1 MNSKFKI
8 IRWKVPYTIASF
20 KQISV
25 TENNDWGEGELGTF
39 LDRQRGSLK
48 VPLENGEHKE

>member
-8 IRWKVPYTIASF
+8 IRWKVPCTIASF
-20 KQISV
+20 KQIGV

>member
-20 KQISV
+20 KQIGV
-25 TENNDWGEGELGTF
+25 TKNNDWGEGELSAF
-39 LDRQRGSLK
+39 LDRQRDSLK
-48 VPLENGEHKE
+48 VPLDNGEHKE